1 MKKHNTATLAVVA
14 LIVVALSGIAFATI
28 DIETYKAPA
37 QNSILD
43 QLPGRLAEKATVVDA
58 EALAFLDVF
67 PYFSLGV
74 MVALDELLP
83 ITSWD
88 QLVEAVYT
96 SINRARQDDGEMGW
110 SYGENPRKIMS
121 KAIALTFYMFFEL
134 DGEFI
139 WIAAD
144 VEE

>member
-1 MKKHNTATLAVVA
+1 MKKLNVASVVAVAA
-14 LIVVALSGIAFATI
+14 LIVVALSAAAFAQI
-28 DIETYKAPA
+28 DINAYKAPA

-43 QLPGRLAEKATVVDA
+43 TLPGYLAEKATVVDA

-74 MVALDELLP
+74 MVSLEELLP

-88 QLVEAVYT
+88 QLVDATYI

-110 SYGENPRKIMS
+110 SYGKPRQIMS

-134 DGEFI
+134 DGEFT

-144 VEE
+144 VAE